1 MIQEVPYGTY
11 IEMQNYP
18 NNLNNLDNLIES
30 IDSNDLPISTAIIPN
45 QTHKVIEIAV
55 VYNKGISCI
64 CQIIIIMILILPIT
78 LVLISIIVPIRM
90 H

>member
-11 IEMQNYP
+11 IEMKNYP
-18 NNLNNLDNLIES
+18 NNSNNLIELN
-30 IDSNDLPISTAIIPN
+30 DLNDLPISTAIIPN

-55 VYNKGISCI
+55 VHNRGISCI

-78 LVLISIIVPIRM
+78 LVLISIIVPFRM